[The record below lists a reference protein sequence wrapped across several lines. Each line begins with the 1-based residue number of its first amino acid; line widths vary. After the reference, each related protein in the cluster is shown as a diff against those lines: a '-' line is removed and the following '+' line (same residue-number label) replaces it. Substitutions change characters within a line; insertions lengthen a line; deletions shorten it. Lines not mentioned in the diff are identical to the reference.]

1 MDVDAKELSD
11 ILGKEVTSLRG
22 INRLPVHVKERIYAS
37 LIPGDLFTTYGVDPV
52 TFLDREGDK
61 TLFLD
66 SPPDKGEVKI
76 LLKRSLREIDPL
88 LFVQLSDTS
97 YGQVDFEWIIIN
109 DPDSERFQ
117 IHISDSTQFLPPGSE
132 FRNIPEEVRA
142 MKAGLAPGQVRRGLH
157 KFHEV
162 MDLLEALLSRLE
174 IHLIHG
180 APYAYHNAIE
190 LERIGYFYRSGK
202 EMMLEIDRE
211 FRPGGRLFRRLD
223 GSTSFRQ
230 PGMEKTIRGRSWAIH
245 DGIMERPWI
254 CPMMV
259 KIIGRRAKDY
269 TFPDAIYFPGH
280 PSGVR
285 MSQTGTGY
293 ATLRPS
299 EGITGPCHLPPR
311 RDPDLDSVP
320 MRI

>member
-1 MDVDAKELSD
+1 MDADAKEFSE
-11 ILGKEVTSLRG
+11 ILGTEITSLRG
-22 INRLPVHVKERIYAS
+22 INRLPVQGKERIYAS
-37 LIPGDLFTTYGVDPV
+37 LIPRDLFAAYGVDPV
-52 TFLDREGDK
+52 TFLDHEGDK
-61 TLFLD
+61 TLFLN
-66 SPPDKGEVKI
+66 SPPDRGEVKI

-88 LFVQLSDTS
+88 LFIQVSDTR

-162 MDLLEALLSRLE
+162 MDLLEGLLSRLG

-202 EMMLEIDRE
+202 EMMLEVDRE
-211 FRPGGRLFRRLD
+211 FRPSGKLFSKLD
-223 GSTSFRQ
+223 GSTPFRQ
-230 PGMEKTIRGRSWAIH
+230 PGMGKTIRGRSWAIH
-245 DGIMERPWI
+245 DGIMDRSWI

-259 KIIGRRAKDY
+259 KIIGQRAKDY
-269 TFPDAIYFPGH
+269 TFPDAIYVPGR

-285 MSQTGTGY
+285 ISRTEAG
-293 ATLRPS
+293 A
-299 EGITGPCHLPPR
+299 H
-311 RDPDLDSVP
+311 DSVSL
-320 MRI
+320 